1 MADTELIQTLDY
13 ILNRSDEASIEVLA
27 EAVTR
32 RRRELFL
39 TGGAFEMPSP
49 QRVAKELSL
58 NINAGIGAGIEG
70 LKKSVRDMA
79 VRIIREE
86 APELTDAQIEELCR
100 AWIPE
105 NAGENTGDEGVK
117 PSRDMLSA
125 MVEQFVAFS
134 RGAMSEA
141 MDESLR
147 AELGAWPARY
157 WNAFPPVVRLI
168 ITDFLKDK
176 ITEEEY
182 NSRIGIALEI
192 S

>member
-13 ILNRSDEASIEVLA
+13 ILNRSDEASIEALA
-27 EAVTR
+27 EAVAR

-39 TGGAFEMPSP
+39 TGGAFEMSP
-49 QRVAKELSL
+49 QRMAKELSL
-58 NINAGIGAGIEG
+58 TLDAGIGAGVEG

-105 NAGENTGDEGVK
+105 NAGENTGEGVK
-117 PSRDMLSA
+117 PPRDMLSA

-157 WNAFPPVVRLI
+157 WNSFPPVVRLI

-176 ITEEEY
+176 ITEAEY
-182 NSRIGIALEI
+182 HSRIGIAL
-192 S
+192 SVCPP